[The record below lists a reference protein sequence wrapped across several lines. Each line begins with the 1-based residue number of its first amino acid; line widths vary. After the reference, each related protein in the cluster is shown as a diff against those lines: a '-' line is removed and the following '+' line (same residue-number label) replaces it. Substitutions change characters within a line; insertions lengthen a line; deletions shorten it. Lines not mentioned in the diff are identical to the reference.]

1 MTTPAYHLVET
12 APPGAEPLTL
22 EETRLHLRI
31 SHDADDSLMT
41 GLIATARMLCEQ
53 TTGMAL
59 INRDYSLWLDSWPGQ
74 DNTGWWDGV
83 REGIRSKTP
92 LALMLPRP
100 PLCDVRGIYVY
111 GAGGDADVFAAE
123 NYYVD
128 TMRKPGRIIL
138 QDGRSPPQPARIAN
152 GIEIRYT
159 AGFGTAPQA
168 VPAMLRQGM
177 KQLVAHMY
185 ENRGDAA
192 ERALELSGAGILFR
206 PFRMMRLA

>member
-12 APPGAEPLTL
+12 TPAGAEPLTL
-22 EETRLHLRI
+22 DETRLHLRI
-31 SHDADDSLMT
+31 SHDAEDGLIA

-59 INRDYSLWLDSWPGQ
+59 VNRGYSLWLDAWPGTE
-74 DNTGWWDGV
+74 NRTWWDGM
-83 REGIRSKTP
+83 REGVRSHSP
-92 LALMLPRP
+92 QAILLPRP
-100 PLCDVRGIYVY
+100 PLCHVDGIYIY
-111 GAGGDADVFAAE
+111 NAAGHADVFAPE
-123 NYYVD
+123 NYYTD
-128 TMRKPGRIIL
+128 TLRRPGRVLL
-138 QDGRSPPQPARIAN
+138 QDGRSAPQAERIAN

-159 AGFGTAPQA
+159 AGFGTAPQS

-185 ENRGDAA
+185 ENRGDTA

>member
-31 SHDADDSLMT
+31 SHDAEDSLIS
-41 GLIATARMLCEQ
+41 GLITTARMLCEQ
-53 TTGMAL
+53 VTGMAL
-59 INRDYSLWLDSWPGQ
+59 INRDYSLWLDCWPGQ
-74 DNTGWWDGV
+74 ENLPWWDGM
-83 REGIRSKTP
+83 REGVRSRHAQAV
-92 LALMLPRP
+92 LLPRP
-100 PLCDVRGIYVY
+100 PLCAVKEICIYDPS
-111 GAGGDADVFAAE
+111 GAAE
-123 NYYVD
+123 IFPAERYYVD
-128 TMRKPGRIIL
+128 TLRRPGRIVL
-138 QDGRSPPQPARIAN
+138 QDGQSTPQPARIAN

-177 KQLVAHMY
+177 KQLVAYMY

-192 ERALELSGAGILFR
+192 ERAVELSGAGILFR

>member
-12 APPGAEPLTL
+12 TPAGAEPLTL

-31 SHDADDSLMT
+31 SHDADDALIA
-41 GLIATARMLCEQ
+41 GLIATARMVCEQ
-53 TTGMAL
+53 TTGLAL
-59 INRDYSLWLDSWPGQ
+59 VNRGYSLWLDSWPGRESR
-74 DNTGWWDGV
+74 GWWDGV
-83 REGIRSKTP
+83 RDGVRSLTP
-92 LALMLPRP
+92 QAVLLPRP
-100 PLCDVRGIYVY
+100 PLCSVEGIYIY
-111 GAGGDADVFAAE
+111 DTAGNAAPFAPE
-123 NYYVD
+123 NYYTD
-128 TMRKPGRIIL
+128 TLRRPGRILL
-138 QDGRSPPQPARIAN
+138 QEGRATPQPQRIAN

-159 AGFGTAPQA
+159 AGFGTTPQA

-177 KQLVAHMY
+177 KQLAAHMY

>member
-12 APPGAEPLTL
+12 TPAGAEPLTL

-31 SHDADDSLMT
+31 SHDADDALIA
-41 GLIATARMLCEQ
+41 GLIATARMVCEQ
-53 TTGMAL
+53 TTGLAL
-59 INRDYSLWLDSWPGQ
+59 VNRGYSLWLDSWPGRESR
-74 DNTGWWDGV
+74 GWWDGV
-83 REGIRSKTP
+83 RDGVRSLTP
-92 LALMLPRP
+92 QAVLLPRP
-100 PLCDVRGIYVY
+100 PLCSVEGIYIY
-111 GAGGDADVFAAE
+111 DTAGNAAPFAPE
-123 NYYVD
+123 NYYTD
-128 TMRKPGRIIL
+128 TLRRPGRILL
-138 QDGRSPPQPARIAN
+138 QEGCAAPQPQRIAN

-159 AGFGTAPQA
+159 AGFGTTPQA

-177 KQLVAHMY
+177 KQLAAHMY

>member
-31 SHDADDSLMT
+31 SHDADDSLIN

-53 TTGMAL
+53 ATGMAL
-59 INRDYSLWLDSWPGQ
+59 INRDYSLWLDCWPGQ
-74 DNTGWWDGV
+74 ESTPWWDGM
-83 REGIRSKTP
+83 REGVRSRQP
-92 LALMLPRP
+92 HPLMLPRP
-100 PLCDVRGIYVY
+100 PLCAMKEILIYDAA
-111 GAGGDADVFAAE
+111 GAASVFE
-123 NYYVD
+123 TNKYFVD
-128 TMRKPGRIIL
+128 TLRRPGRVVL
-138 QDGRSPPQPARIAN
+138 QDGQSAPQPARIAN

-192 ERALELSGAGILFR
+192 ERAVELSGAGVLFR

>member
-12 APPGAEPLTL
+12 LPAGAEPLTL

-31 SHDADDSLMT
+31 SHDAEDALIA
-41 GLIATARMLCEQ
+41 GLIATARMACEQ
-53 TTGMAL
+53 ATGLSL
-59 INRDYSLWLDSWPGQ
+59 INRGYSLWLDGWPGQ
-74 DNTGWWDGV
+74 ESRGWWDGM
-83 REGIRSKTP
+83 REGVRSVVP
-92 LALMLPRP
+92 QAVLLPRP
-100 PLCDVRGIYVY
+100 PLCSVEGIYIY
-111 GAGGDADVFAAE
+111 DAAGTPAVFPPAHYYAD
-123 NYYVD
+123 
-128 TMRKPGRIIL
+128 TLRRPGRVLL
-138 QDGRSPPQPARIAN
+138 QTGIAAPQPARIAN

-177 KQLVAHMY
+177 KQLVAYLY
-185 ENRGDAA
+185 ENRGDAP

>member
-31 SHDADDSLMT
+31 SHDADDSLIA

-53 TTGMAL
+53 MTGMAL

-74 DNTGWWDGV
+74 ENLPWWDGA
-83 REGIRSKTP
+83 REGVRTRSG

-100 PLCDVRGIYVY
+100 PLCTVSGIYTY
-111 GAGGDADVFAAE
+111 DASGAAE
-123 NYYVD
+123 TFASARYYVD
-128 TMRKPGRIIL
+128 TMRRPGRVVL
-138 QDGRSPPQPARIAN
+138 QDGQSPPQPERVAN

>member
-12 APPGAEPLTL
+12 VPPGAEPLTL

-31 SHDADDSLMT
+31 SHDGDDSLIT

-53 TTGMAL
+53 VTGMAL

-74 DNTGWWDGV
+74 ESTPWWDGL
-83 REGIRSKTP
+83 REGVRSRSN

-100 PLCDVRGIYVY
+100 PLCLVSGIYTY
-111 GAGGDADVFAAE
+111 DAAGNAAVFAAE

-128 TMRKPGRIIL
+128 TMRRPGRVVL
-138 QDGRSPPQPARIAN
+138 QDGQSAPQPERIAN